1 MIRVF
6 VCRAAIVASLAFGL
20 AGSAFAQNDRIKVRS
35 ETSQVQGTVEAVT
48 RDEVVVSTQAR
59 ARTIPASDVEI
70 IFYGGQQDLQR
81 AQIAAAK
88 GDYKEATERLDAVH
102 LGDQEREPVKA
113 EVAFMQALIP
123 AKIALSGQTQ
133 TDDDGNP
140 VDPAAAAISAG
151 KKMLG
156 FVNDKHH
163 ANSFHYYEANEIIGD
178 LYMSLGQYDRAEEFY
193 KKLSESKSADV
204 KARANLLR
212 GRAMQVA
219 GKYDEAL
226 AAYDAVLKTELK
238 GKVGAQE
245 MLEAKIGRTYSLASS
260 GKVDEA
266 IKTLQEIIAKADDD
280 DTETLARAYDALG
293 NCYRKQK
300 DSKQALW
307 AYLRV
312 HLLYGSVPEAHAEA
326 LANLVVLWN
335 EAKRSDR
342 AREARDY
349 LQQHYPYSRWNKQI
363 R

>member
-6 VCRAAIVASLAFGL
+6 LCRAAIVASLGFGL
-20 AGSAFAQNDRIKVRS
+20 AGSTSAQIDRIKVRS
-35 ETSQVQGTVEAVT
+35 ETNQVQGTVEAIT
-48 RDEVVVSTQAR
+48 RDEVVVSSQTGAR
-59 ARTIPASDVEI
+59 SIPASDVEI
-70 IFYGGQQDLQR
+70 VFYGGQQELQR

-88 GDYKEATERLDAVH
+88 GDFKEATERLDNVR
-102 LGDQEREPVKA
+102 LGNQERESVKA

-123 AKIALSGQTQ
+123 ARIALSGQTQ
-133 TDDDGNP
+133 TDEDGNP
-140 VDPAAAAISAG
+140 VDTAEAARSAG
-151 KKMLG
+151 VKMLG
-156 FVNDKHH
+156 FINDKRYG
-163 ANSFHYYEANEIIGD
+163 NSFHYYEANEIVGD
-178 LYMSLGQYDRAEEFY
+178 LLMSIGQYDKAEEYY
-193 KKLSESKSADV
+193 KKLAESKSVDV

-238 GKVGAQE
+238 GKLGAQE

-293 NCYRKQK
+293 NCYRKQN
-300 DSKQALW
+300 DSKQALL

-312 HLLYGSVPEAHAEA
+312 DMLYRTVPEAHAEA
-326 LANLVVLWN
+326 LYHLASLWK
-335 EAKRSDR
+335 EAKRDDR

-349 LQQHYPYSRWNKQI
+349 LKQHYPYSRWNKQI

>member
-6 VCRAAIVASLAFGL
+6 VCRAVIVASLAMGL
-20 AGSAFAQNDRIKVRS
+20 APSAFAQTDRIKVRS
-35 ETSQVQGTVEAVT
+35 ETSQVQGTVEVIT

-88 GDYKEATERLDAVH
+88 GDYKEATERLDAVN
-102 LGDQEREPVKA
+102 LGDQERAPVKA
-113 EVAFMQALIP
+113 ELAYMQALIP
-123 AKIALSGQTQ
+123 AKIALSGQTES
-133 TDDDGNP
+133 DESGNP
-140 VDPAAAAISAG
+140 TDPAAAASQAG
-151 KKMLG
+151 EKMLKFIKANG
-156 FVNDKHH
+156 
-163 ANSFHYYEANEIIGD
+163 NSFHYYEANEIVGD
-178 LYMSLGQYDRAEEFY
+178 LLMSIGQYDKAEEFY
-193 KKLSESKSADV
+193 RKLAESKSADV

-219 GKYDEAL
+219 GKYDDAL
-226 AAYDAVLKTELK
+226 AAYDEVLKTELK
-238 GKVGAQE
+238 GKLGAQE
-245 MLEAKIGRTYSLASS
+245 TLEAKIGRTYSLTSA
-260 GKVDEA
+260 GKADEA

-280 DTETLARAYDALG
+280 DSETLARAYDALG

-312 HLLYGSVPEAHAEA
+312 DTLYHTVPEAHAEA

-335 EAKRSDR
+335 EVKRSDR

-349 LQQHYPYSRWNKQI
+349 LLQHYPYSRWNKQI

>member
-6 VCRAAIVASLAFGL
+6 VCRAAVVASLAVGL
-20 AGSAFAQNDRIKVRS
+20 AGSAFAQNDRVKVRS
-35 ETSQVQGTVEAVT
+35 ESSQVQGTVEAIT
-48 RDEVVVSTQAR
+48 RDEVVVSTQSR

-140 VDPAAAAISAG
+140 LDPAAVASKAG
-151 KKMLG
+151 EKLLK
-156 FVNDKHH
+156 FIKTN
-163 ANSFHYYEANEIIGD
+163 ANSFHYYEANEIVGD
-178 LYMSLGQYDRAEEFY
+178 LLMSIGQYEKAEEFY
-193 KKLSESKSADV
+193 KRLSESKSADV